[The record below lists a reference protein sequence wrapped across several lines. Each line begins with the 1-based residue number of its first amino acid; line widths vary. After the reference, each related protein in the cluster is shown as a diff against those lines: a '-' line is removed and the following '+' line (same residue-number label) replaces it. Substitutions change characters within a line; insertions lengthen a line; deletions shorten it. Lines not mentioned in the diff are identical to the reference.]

1 MLHNQKFQL
10 QQQQVEQLG
19 IAKPA
24 AAPPVQAMRRCTSRC
39 ISSNRNSNKARKRR
53 RKRRHEHIAR
63 RAAPAASW
71 FFYSARSRHEIAA
84 KAAYLIALGAFQC
97 LIAETG
103 FVPGGLVSRHTQKV
117 KPKQAKGK
125 RGRKPQEGPQYP
137 LSPCRR
143 GRRCPLALMRSEP
156 PPPSL
161 TSLPPHRAGSNSELR
176 KTWGLP

>member
-24 AAPPVQAMRRCTSRC
+24 AAPPVQAMRRCRCRC

-84 KAAYLIALGAFQC
+84 KAAAQQNADSHFLRGKWAESTAIFVDWRLQRAEKEAQVVGITPWPQGLKAAKFRANQGVFWQKYL
-97 LIAETG
+97 
-103 FVPGGLVSRHTQKV
+103 
-117 KPKQAKGK
+117 
-125 RGRKPQEGPQYP
+125 
-137 LSPCRR
+137 
-143 GRRCPLALMRSEP
+143 
-156 PPPSL
+156 
-161 TSLPPHRAGSNSELR
+161 
-176 KTWGLP
+176 